1 MLFTTIPGWRIEGAI
16 PTFSFPLPK
25 REWFFL
31 FYVSGNLSGKDG
43 GTEMRIEIVKDY
55 EAMSKRA
62 AYIIASQIVIKPDC
76 VLGLPTGS
84 TPMGVYGELVKMYQ
98 EGIISFSQVTAINLD
113 EYYGLDK
120 DNEQSY
126 NFFMREHLFKH
137 VDIKEENIHVPDGK
151 AVDVEAECRRYDNII
166 KKVGGIDLQLLGIGV
181 NGHIGFNEPG
191 EYFEPLTHLVELAEE
206 TIKANSRF
214 FPSIEDVPTR
224 AISIGIKGI
233 LGAKKI
239 LLMANGEKKAEAIY
253 QMIKGKVTPQLPAS
267 VLQLHPDVIV
277 LIDERA
283 AALLRE

>member
-1 MLFTTIPGWRIEGAI
+1 MYPMVKPWMWRQSAGGMI
-16 PTFSFPLPK
+16 T
-25 REWFFL
+25 
-31 FYVSGNLSGKDG
+31 LS
-43 GTEMRIEIVKDY
+43 
-55 EAMSKRA
+55 
-62 AYIIASQIVIKPDC
+62 
-76 VLGLPTGS
+76 
-84 TPMGVYGELVKMYQ
+84 
-98 EGIISFSQVTAINLD
+98 
-113 EYYGLDK
+113 
-120 DNEQSY
+120 
-126 NFFMREHLFKH
+126 
-137 VDIKEENIHVPDGK
+137 
-151 AVDVEAECRRYDNII
+151 
-166 KKVGGIDLQLLGIGV
+166 KVGGIDLQLLGIRV